1 MLDLKNTISCP
12 GCGGILRASVQLVSD
27 GTEFQFYLC
36 PKCERVAREDP
47 ASGGWKLYGE
57 KFPNLGELV
66 RSLQGLAAED
76 WKARSTS
83 RVPR

>member
-1 MLDLKNTISCP
+1 MLNVKNTINCP
-12 GCGGILRASVQLVSD
+12 GCDGILRASVQLVSD

-47 ASGGWKLYGE
+47 VSGGWKLHGE
-57 KFPNLGELV
+57 RFPHIAELV
-66 RSLQGLAAED
+66 RGLQTVAAEE